1 MNNDRG
7 MIKWMPFKSLPQ
19 DEVLKK
25 ILKEKERIAKPILS
39 KEQLEELEKR
49 LVEAF
54 YEQIDMTLTIY
65 SGGFIKKITSRVIK
79 LNSSHR
85 TILLQNHVTVHF
97 NQILDIDLF

>member
-65 SGGFIKKITSRVIK
+65 SGGFIKK
-79 LNSSHR
+79 
-85 TILLQNHVTVHF
+85 
-97 NQILDIDLF
+97 